1 VVASIAKVGRV
12 HTGSGS
18 GVGLDYY
25 LSYVERGGE
34 PGRWLG
40 AGADR
45 LGLAGHVA
53 AADLLAIGEGRSPGD
68 DGRRLI
74 ASRDGRVPAWDVTE
88 PWASSPDSSTTAR

>member
-1 VVASIAKVGRV
+1 MRWGREIVVASIAKVGRV
-12 HTGSGS
+12 HAGSGS

-53 AADLLAIGEGRSPGD
+53 AAEPAGN
-68 DGRRLI
+68 RR
-74 ASRDGRVPAWDVTE
+74 GPV
-88 PWASSPDSSTTAR
+88 ARR

>member
-1 VVASIAKVGRV
+1 VGRV
-12 HTGSGS
+12 HTGPGS

-45 LGLAGHVA
+45 FGLAGHVA
-53 AADLLAIGEGRSPGD
+53 AADLLAIGE